1 MAEALVRR
9 CAACEVNADK
19 CYFALGKQDPRK
31 GWVIGKDGWQYPG
44 EYLCGAP
51 SCQKMGGHGTSSRA
65 KVKAEPTVKPTIA
78 KVPASSCKGKA
89 ALPGSVAATTVAAT
103 EAAVLAVKTGVDAAA
118 AEAAAAAAE
127 AAAAVAEGTTG
138 LVTTAST
145 LRQKATKL
153 ASQEASHQA
162 AAATR
167 LEAAKVAARAA
178 AKRDASKPAARAI
191 PMASSSTAS
200 SSTASSSTVSS
211 TVGGGACALPPAVA
225 HERPPT
231 DYEVR
236 ASVQKAMERQA
247 VAQAPHVT
255 KRAAM
260 AAAGCFHSE
269 TLKCSRCCPDP
280 AVFCVTCGHVLHM
293 CEGHLGESRVLRKR

>member
-1 MAEALVRR
+1 MAEAVERR
-9 CAACEVNADK
+9 CAAREVNEDK
-19 CYFALGKQDPRK
+19 CYFALGKQDPKK
-31 GWVIGKDGWQYPG
+31 GWVKGKDGWQYPG

-51 SCQKMGGHGTSSRA
+51 SCQKMGGHGTASRA

-78 KVPASSCKGKA
+78 KVPAASCKGKP
-89 ALPGSVAATTVAAT
+89 ALSGSVAAATVAAT
-103 EAAVLAVKTGVDAAA
+103 EAAVLAVKTGV
-118 AEAAAAAAE
+118 EAAAVEE

-138 LVTTAST
+138 LVTAAAT

-178 AKRDASKPAARAI
+178 AKRDASKPAARAM